1 MWLLLN
7 HWFIHSNDLFKNT
20 DTYRNETS
28 DFMIGSLNHSLKRFD
43 KTKNVFKKTLVLCR
57 AKQLTLWY
65 MIESLNHSLKRFIQK
80 HWFIQERDF
89 MSGLLNHDSNDLFKN
104 TDSFRNETSNLMI
117 GSLNQKMCIQKR
129 KYKKK
134 TLVLSGAKQVTLWL
148 NHWII
153 HLSD

>member
-1 MWLLLN
+1 MICSKTLIHTGMKQVTLWLD
-7 HWFIHSNDLFKNT
+7 HWIIHSSDLIKPKMF
-20 DTYRNETS
+20 
-28 DFMIGSLNHSLKRFD
+28 
-43 KTKNVFKKTLVLCR
+43 FKKTLVLCR